1 MVRGPVTR
9 LIAVKKLFRK
19 TSEQNASYAAFLSI
33 ILEMRRM
40 IGARGDS
47 SGDEAGGTSYRGFFA
62 ESQTGT
68 SDLNC
73 VRCFHHPL
81 RLDASARLKD

>member
-1 MVRGPVTR
+1 
-9 LIAVKKLFRK
+9 
-19 TSEQNASYAAFLSI
+19 
-33 ILEMRRM
+33 M

-47 SGDEAGGTSYRGFFA
+47 SGDEVGGTSCRGFLA

-81 RLDASARLKD
+81 RLDASTRLKD